1 MGKKRGKRK
10 MWLGIVLVF
19 LGVLL
24 IYWNIPYSPQ
34 KNGFDQ
40 RMHKR
45 AADVKELEEYV
56 TKEEIGSLPAPLRK
70 YCEHIG
76 LENFRKYQA
85 VRVYFEDTDFVFDSR
100 TGKVLDMDYDLWLFY
115 DTWFRSA
122 YCKSSMYGIPFEGED
137 YCTKDFKGGMKGTIG
152 KMFQIFDT
160 CSEQGYQAG
169 LISWF
174 AESLTFNPSVLFSNY
189 VSYEEIDDNSVRVRL
204 KDGKTQGEGIITVN
218 AQGEVIEFYSDDR
231 QVEEV
236 DGKPQRIGWRCEYE
250 DYGERNGILQAQKVR
265 SIKVF
270 PEKEVVYFS
279 TDCMETTYMK

>member
-1 MGKKRGKRK
+1 MEKKRGRKR
-10 MWLGIVLVF
+10 MWLGIILVLF
-19 LGVLL
+19 GGLL
-24 IYWNIPYSPQ
+24 IYWKIPYSLQ

-40 RMHKR
+40 RMRKR
-45 AADVKELEEYV
+45 AEGVKESEEYV
-56 TKEEIGSLPAPLRK
+56 TKEEIRSLPAPLRR

-76 LENFRKYQA
+76 LENFRKYRA
-85 VRVYFEDTDFVFDSR
+85 VRVYFEDTDFVFDSG

-137 YCTKDFKGGMKGTIG
+137 YCTENFKGGMKGIIG

-174 AESLTFNPSVLFSNY
+174 AESLTFNPSVLFSSC
-189 VSYEEIDDNSVRVRL
+189 VSYEEIDDCSVRVRL

-218 AQGEVIEFYSDDR
+218 NQGEVIEFYSDDR

-236 DGKPQRIGWRCEYE
+236 DGKQQRIGWRCEYE
-250 DYGERNGILQAQKVR
+250 DYREYNGILQAQKVR

-270 PEKEVVYFS
+270 PDKEVVYFS
-279 TDCMETTYMK
+279 TDHMETTYVK